1 MKLPVRIILALL
13 CAAMVL
19 AAPFVLSAPN
29 MLGEVKWML
38 LDEMEGEDEGLL
50 FRLLPRAC
58 AEEAADYALPVDFTP
73 VREWT
78 DYGMSDKR
86 LMSRSFSAG
95 RVSLTFIPVP
105 AEYSSFFPEQV
116 QLPWKS
122 L

>member
-1 MKLPVRIILALL
+1 MKF
-13 CAAMVL
+13 
-19 AAPFVLSAPN
+19 FVERPHYVHSELKTADRY
-29 MLGEVKWML
+29 L
-38 LDEMEGEDEGLL
+38 LDIAEKVGHCIVSRDWIDD
-50 FRLLPRAC
+50 FRRFLIASQEKYIKANKRVK
-58 AEEAADYALPVDFTP
+58 PVDFTP

-86 LMSRSFSAG
+86 LMSISFSAG